1 MFTEQEAQNVA
12 SALCDQK
19 ITSQRGF
26 AVAKLLVGTTDLPG
40 QSWLYLH
47 LDDAAKFIRRRMEK
61 YENRKWSDRL
71 FFDGDLIQFL
81 AWRGGRNL

>member
-19 ITSQRGF
+19 ITGQRGF
-26 AVAKLLVGTTDLPG
+26 AVAQLLVGTTDLPG
-40 QSWLYLH
+40 QSCLYLH
-47 LDDAAKFIRRRMEK
+47 QDEAAKFIRRRMEK